1 MDIKRMIAEGKTTD
15 EILKA
20 VRAEIEAEQTKG
32 TRTKAIVDARNKLVD
47 AFVAYGIA
55 LGAIDTL
62 CGGIQIPHFI
72 MRHIRPWY
80 KVINRKIVFR
90 QYIVSI
96 YLFDWF
102 DCKNQLPVFLYLFK
116 LSFLWRIKLICNSWY
131 SWITFL

>member
-55 LGAIDTL
+55 LGAIDKKESAEDRKNLMTEFTKMEKTIEAFGKMGDIPRGRL
-62 CGGIQIPHFI
+62 FGIKRVDTDLKRDVKRENEKALSDDEII
-72 MRHIRPWY
+72 
-80 KVINRKIVFR
+80 RKI
-90 QYIVSI
+90 
-96 YLFDWF
+96 
-102 DCKNQLPVFLYLFK
+102 
-116 LSFLWRIKLICNSWY
+116 LSGLV
-131 SWITFL
+131 